1 MILQK
6 HFNNIYHRRF
16 IVLVAF
22 ITVFISSCKEDQE
35 VVTGKGGV
43 VYGGEFKFMSFEKV
57 ENLFPLSTVDLYAQ
71 RLNSQIFETLVK
83 LNLSTLAIEPALCE
97 SYEISD
103 DAKTFRF
110 KIRKGVYF
118 HDDPCFGGKGRELTP
133 QDIKYSLE
141 MACSGLSIN
150 KMSYLLINRIQG
162 AKSFYQQSKKAL
174 PKAGV
179 SGIRLLGKNTIE
191 IRLLQPFEGF
201 LKVLTLTNLGVFPRE
216 AYAFYKEKIGRHPVG
231 TGPFSLEKLD
241 EKGAVLSRHLKYWRK
256 DKLGNQL
263 PFIDKISMTY
273 AKDKR
278 SELIAF
284 RKKEIDIVLEIPVEE
299 IEYILGSLK
308 DAQAGKNVIHRV
320 ESHPSIST
328 HYIGF
333 ACESPEFKDER
344 IRRAFAMAINREE
357 LVEKWLLGEG
367 WPSTNGFVPTMDN
380 YNSADVQGVLFNP
393 KEAQRLIAQAGFPSG
408 KGFPQLDFYVNAVRG
423 SAAHNMCKGIVAQL
437 KRNLGIP
444 LKIILCSLEE
454 RERAVRS
461 GKAKIWRSG
470 WIADYPDPENFLSLF
485 YGGNKAN
492 VVTTINDFRFQNK
505 SFDAL
510 YESAQRELDEEKR
523 NRLFVRCDQI
533 LVDQSPVIPLFTD
546 DYLVMVNIRVRNFET
561 NEMENLDF
569 STIFIK
575 EPPQRK

>member
-1 MILQK
+1 MHKK
-6 HFNNIYHRRF
+6 H
-16 IVLVAF
+16 IVHLFYIFLTGLLAV
-22 ITVFISSCKEDQE
+22 VFLLISGCKDDREI
-35 VVTGKGGV
+35 VTGKGGV

-57 ENLFPLSTVDLYAQ
+57 DNLFPLSTVDLYDQ

-83 LNLSTLAIEPALCE
+83 LNMSTLAIQPSLCE

-110 KIRKGVYF
+110 KIRKGVKF
-118 HDDPCFGGKGRELTP
+118 HDDPCFGGNSRELTA

-141 MACSGLSIN
+141 MACSGLGMN
-150 KMSYLLINRIQG
+150 KMSYLLINRIEG
-162 AKSFYQQSKKAL
+162 AKAFYKQSRNTL
-174 PKAGV
+174 PKTGV
-179 SGIRLLGKNTIE
+179 SGIRVIGKNTIE

-201 LKVLTLTNLGVFPRE
+201 LKVLTLTNLGVFPHE
-216 AYAFYKEKIGRHPVG
+216 AYEYYKEKISQHPVG
-231 TGPFSLEKLD
+231 TGPFLLEKLD
-241 EKGAVLSRHLKYWRK
+241 EKGVVLSKHLKYWRK
-256 DKLGNQL
+256 DELGNKL
-263 PFIDKISMTY
+263 PFLDKITMTY
-273 AKDKR
+273 AKNKR

-284 RKKEIDIVLEIPVEE
+284 RKKEIDVVLEIPVEE

-333 ACESPEFKDER
+333 ACESPEFKDDR
-344 IRRAFAMAINREE
+344 VRKAFAMAIDRHE

-367 WPSTNGFVPTMDN
+367 WPSQNGFVPSMDN
-380 YNSADVQGVLFNP
+380 FNSEDVKGVTFDP
-393 KEAQRLIAQAGFPSG
+393 KEAQRLIAQAGFPSE
-408 KGFPQLDFYVNAVRG
+408 KSFPKLDFYVNAVKG
-423 SAAHNMCKGIVAQL
+423 SAAHIMCKGIVAQL
-437 KRNLGIP
+437 KKNLGIS

-454 RERAVRS
+454 RERAVKS

-492 VVTTINDFRFQNK
+492 AVTTVNDFRFQNK

-510 YESAQRELDEEKR
+510 YETAQRELDEEKR
-523 NRLFVRCDQI
+523 NQLYVRCDKI
-533 LVDQSPVIPLFTD
+533 LADQAPVIPLFTD
-546 DYLVMVNIRVRNFET
+546 DYLVMVNVRVRNFET
-561 NEMENLDF
+561 NEMEYLDF

-575 EPPQRK
+575 EPPKR